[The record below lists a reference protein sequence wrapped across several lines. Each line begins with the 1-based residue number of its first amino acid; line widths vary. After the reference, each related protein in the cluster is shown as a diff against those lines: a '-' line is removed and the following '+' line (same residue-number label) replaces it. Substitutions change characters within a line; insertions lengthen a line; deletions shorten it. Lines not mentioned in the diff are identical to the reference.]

1 MAISFLSRIEF
12 LATPSKQY
20 SLSTAVESRLHE
32 LEQKV
37 TFHGEAE
44 SSRRNQQDINE
55 DDRKDGHKAIDTRY
69 IETVARTIDGEKATT
84 TREEINIGS
93 RGNDRRSQ
101 REVKDHKMMPL
112 DDTIHWIIPNIRIR
126 VVTRKLGSV
135 HCSYTQKGI
144 VMDVEN
150 WWQRHSLGGSGEAAG
165 TRFQFNMLNPPR
177 YSKARSCQ

>member
-1 MAISFLSRIEF
+1 LECWRTTCDSAHTHVTSNALARLLAFSVNMAIEF

-84 TREEINIGS
+84 TREEINIEVVATTEG
-93 RGNDRRSQ
+93 RSE
-101 REVKDHKMMPL
+101 R
-112 DDTIHWIIPNIRIR
+112 
-126 VVTRKLGSV
+126 
-135 HCSYTQKGI
+135 
-144 VMDVEN
+144 
-150 WWQRHSLGGSGEAAG
+150 
-165 TRFQFNMLNPPR
+165 
-177 YSKARSCQ
+177 

>member
-1 MAISFLSRIEF
+1 MTHCGMIQTAHTHVTSNALDTRLLAFSVNMAISFLSRIEF

-84 TREEINIGS
+84 TREEINIEVVATTEG
-93 RGNDRRSQ
+93 RSE
-101 REVKDHKMMPL
+101 R
-112 DDTIHWIIPNIRIR
+112 
-126 VVTRKLGSV
+126 
-135 HCSYTQKGI
+135 
-144 VMDVEN
+144 
-150 WWQRHSLGGSGEAAG
+150 
-165 TRFQFNMLNPPR
+165 
-177 YSKARSCQ
+177 